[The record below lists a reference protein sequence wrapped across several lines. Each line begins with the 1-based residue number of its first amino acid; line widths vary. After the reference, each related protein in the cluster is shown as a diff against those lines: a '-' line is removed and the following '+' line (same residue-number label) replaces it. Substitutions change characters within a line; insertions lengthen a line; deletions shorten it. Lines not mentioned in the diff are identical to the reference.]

1 MEHLIEDTIDAL
13 EESQRLFA
21 EIVLE
26 DKSAYVPVCTL
37 ALATLTKLTGDIRD
51 FGETEDVLD
60 SMGERIAF
68 GGLKEDP
75 VSGVHDEVLELVISA
90 CEASEAG
97 KLEEWQIDAIMTK
110 IVELHP
116 NKALKKVAK

>member
-1 MEHLIEDTIDAL
+1 MEHLIEDTLDAL

-51 FGETEDVLD
+51 YGDMDEALD

-68 GGLKEDP
+68 TNLKEDP
-75 VSGVHDEVLELVISA
+75 LYGVHDDVLELVVGA

-110 IVELHP
+110 IVERHP
-116 NKALKKVAK
+116 NKAMKKVQK

>member
-1 MEHLIEDTIDAL
+1 MEQLIDDTLDAL

-51 FGETEDVLD
+51 FGDMNDALN

-68 GGLKEDP
+68 GDLKEVP
-75 VSGVHDEVLELVISA
+75 VYGVHDEVLGLVISA

-116 NKALKKVAK
+116 NEALKKAQK

>member
-1 MEHLIEDTIDAL
+1 MEHLIEDTLDAL

-51 FGETEDVLD
+51 AGEMGGVLD
-60 SMGERIAF
+60 TMGERIMF
-68 GGLKEDP
+68 DNLNEP
-75 VSGVHDEVLELVISA
+75 VFGVHDDVLEAIIEA
-90 CEASEAG
+90 CDASEKG
-97 KLEEWQIDAIMTK
+97 ELKEWMIDGIMTK
-110 IVELHP
+110 IVERHP
-116 NKALKKVAK
+116 NKALEKAQK

>member
-37 ALATLTKLTGDIRD
+37 ALATL
-51 FGETEDVLD
+51 
-60 SMGERIAF
+60 
-68 GGLKEDP
+68 
-75 VSGVHDEVLELVISA
+75 
-90 CEASEAG
+90 
-97 KLEEWQIDAIMTK
+97 K
-110 IVELHP
+110 IGRAHV
-116 NKALKKVAK
+116 

>member
-1 MEHLIEDTIDAL
+1 MEHLIEDTLDAL

-51 FGETEDVLD
+51 AGEMDDVLD
-60 SMGERIAF
+60 TMGERIAF
-68 GGLKEDP
+68 DNLNDP
-75 VSGVHDEVLELVISA
+75 VFGVHDDVIEAVIEA
-90 CEASEAG
+90 CEASENG
-97 KLEEWQIDAIMTK
+97 ELKEWMIDAIMTK
-110 IVELHP
+110 IVERHP
-116 NKALKKVAK
+116 NKALKKAQK

>member
-21 EIVLE
+21 ESVLE

-51 FGETEDVLD
+51 FGETEDALD

-68 GGLKEDP
+68 GDLKEDP
-75 VSGVHDEVLELVISA
+75 VYGVHDEVLELVISA

-116 NKALKKVAK
+116 NKALKKAQK

>member
-1 MEHLIEDTIDAL
+1 MEHLIEDTLDAL

-51 FGETEDVLD
+51 AGEMDDVLD
-60 SMGERIAF
+60 TMGERIAF
-68 GGLKEDP
+68 DNLNDP
-75 VSGVHDEVLELVISA
+75 VFGVHDDVLEAIIEA
-90 CEASEAG
+90 CEASENG
-97 KLEEWQIDAIMTK
+97 ELKEWMIDAIMTK
-110 IVELHP
+110 IVERHP
-116 NKALKKVAK
+116 NKALKKAQK

>member
-1 MEHLIEDTIDAL
+1 MEHLIEDTLDAL

-51 FGETEDVLD
+51 AGEMDDVLD
-60 SMGERIAF
+60 TMGERIAF
-68 GGLKEDP
+68 DNLNDP
-75 VSGVHDEVLELVISA
+75 VFGVHDEVLELVISA

-110 IVELHP
+110 IVERHP
-116 NKALKKVAK
+116 NKALKKAQK

>member
-1 MEHLIEDTIDAL
+1 MEHLIDDTLDAL
-13 EESQRLFA
+13 DESSRLFA

-37 ALATLTKLTGDIRD
+37 ALATLTKLIGDIRD
-51 FGETEDVLD
+51 YGDMDDALD
-60 SMGERIAF
+60 NMGERIAF
-68 GGLKEDP
+68 GDLSEDP
-75 VSGVHDEVLELVISA
+75 VFGVHDDVLELVINA

-110 IVELHP
+110 IVERHP
-116 NKALKKVAK
+116 SKALKKARK

>member
-1 MEHLIEDTIDAL
+1 MEHLIEDTLVAL

-51 FGETEDVLD
+51 AGEMDDVLD
-60 SMGERIAF
+60 TMGERIAF
-68 GGLKEDP
+68 DNLNDP
-75 VSGVHDEVLELVISA
+75 VFGVHDDVLEAIIEA
-90 CEASEAG
+90 CEASEKG
-97 KLEEWQIDAIMTK
+97 ELKEWMIDAIMTK
-110 IVELHP
+110 IVERHP
-116 NKALKKVAK
+116 NKALKKAQK

>member
-60 SMGERIAF
+60 SMGERVAF
-68 GGLKEDP
+68 GDLKEDP
-75 VSGVHDEVLELVISA
+75 VYGVHDEVLELVISA

-97 KLEEWQIDAIMTK
+97 KLEEWQIEAIMTK

>member
-1 MEHLIEDTIDAL
+1 MEHLIEDTLDAL

-51 FGETEDVLD
+51 AGDMDDVLD
-60 SMGERIAF
+60 TMGERIAF
-68 GGLKEDP
+68 DNLNDP
-75 VSGVHDEVLELVISA
+75 VFGVHDDVIEAVIEACVSSEKGEL
-90 CEASEAG
+90 
-97 KLEEWQIDAIMTK
+97 KEWQIDAIMTK

-116 NKALKKVAK
+116 NKALKKATK

>member
-1 MEHLIEDTIDAL
+1 MEHLIEDTLDAL

-51 FGETEDVLD
+51 AGEMDDVLD
-60 SMGERIAF
+60 TMGERIAF
-68 GGLKEDP
+68 DNLNDP
-75 VSGVHDEVLELVISA
+75 VFGVHDDVLEAIIEA
-90 CEASEAG
+90 CEASENG
-97 KLEEWQIDAIMTK
+97 ELKEWMIDTIMTK
-110 IVELHP
+110 IVERHP
-116 NKALKKVAK
+116 NKALKKAQK